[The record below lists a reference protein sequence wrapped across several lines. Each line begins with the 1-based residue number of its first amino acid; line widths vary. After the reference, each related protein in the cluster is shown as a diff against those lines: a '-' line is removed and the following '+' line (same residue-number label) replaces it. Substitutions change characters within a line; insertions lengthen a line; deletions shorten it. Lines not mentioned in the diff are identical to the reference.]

1 MLQIQV
7 VNFIIMMTLQITELF
22 LVGITLRKPLF
33 LTDSSRV
40 NFEIVLNFSD
50 MSIEFRYGNVD
61 PSFPVHDNHN
71 TMIGI
76 SGEID
81 KDEYEQ
87 FYFNTSN
94 GLGFGSERNVENRV
108 FKYVLD
114 TTDTDKDIVAKQN
127 QELDPVSSLKYTPE
141 GNPSPSVDNIFKPS
155 EVKSSAVVG
164 SKNDFIWMNLDKA
177 AVNIS
182 YNTPSLANPG
192 GYALILQTLMMAL
205 LEQVLMLQQHTICS
219 KTKSLSRVS
228 LIQKT
233 FLNQWLINM
242 EIILKG

>member
-1 MLQIQV
+1 M
-7 VNFIIMMTLQITELF
+7 
-22 LVGITLRKPLF
+22 
-33 LTDSSRV
+33 
-40 NFEIVLNFSD
+40 
-50 MSIEFRYGNVD
+50 
-61 PSFPVHDNHN
+61 
-71 TMIGI
+71 
-76 SGEID
+76 
-81 KDEYEQ
+81 
-87 FYFNTSN
+87 
-94 GLGFGSERNVENRV
+94 
-108 FKYVLD
+108 D

-192 GYALILQTLMMAL
+192 GYASDSPNFNDGSLGTSTYVAATYNL
-205 LEQVLMLQQHTICS
+205 LEDQITLAGKPYTEDLF
-219 KTKSLSRVS
+219 KS
-228 LIQKT
+228 
-233 FLNQWLINM
+233 WLINM